1 MTVASIVYRGVNF
14 DVDGSY
20 IAETPSTYF
29 VQGDPSEFI
38 VEDIFIGETSFTHLL
53 TAHHEKIAL
62 AACEWCDTHPAELR
76 KQEMKA
82 I

>member
-1 MTVASIVYRGVNF
+1 MTVASITYRGVNF
-14 DVDGSY
+14 DVEGSY

-38 VEDIFIGETSFTHLL
+38 IEDIFIGETSFTHLL
-53 TAHHEKIAL
+53 TAHHEQIAI

-76 KQEMKA
+76 KQAMEA
-82 I
+82 F

>member
-14 DVDGSY
+14 DVDGTY
-20 IAETPSTYF
+20 IAETPNTHW

-38 VEDIFIGETSFTHLL
+38 VEGIYIGEQDIMHLL
-53 TAHHEKIAL
+53 TAHHEQIAL

-76 KQEMKA
+76 KQEMESV
-82 I
+82 